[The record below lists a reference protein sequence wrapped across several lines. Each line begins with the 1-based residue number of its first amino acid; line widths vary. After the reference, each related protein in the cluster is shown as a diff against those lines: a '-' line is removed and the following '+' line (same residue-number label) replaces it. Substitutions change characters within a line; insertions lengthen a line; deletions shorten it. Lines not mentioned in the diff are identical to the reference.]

1 MDDKTEL
8 IDQKSIML
16 KLNDFYAK
24 LYTKDKRCNVGNWIN
39 NLKSEGLVP
48 QLSEDEKEELD
59 ALLEID
65 ELKQTLEKCANNKSP
80 GNDGLTKEF
89 YLFFWNEIKNA
100 LFQSYMESIKVGKL
114 STSQRQNIIS
124 LLEKT
129 GKDKTLIKNWR
140 PISLINFDTK
150 LLSKT
155 YAERLKNVMPTL
167 VHPNQVA
174 YVKSR
179 FIGEGIRTIE
189 ESMQYTRRKQM
200 EAYAIAVDFEKAF
213 DSIDW
218 NYLWEALESFNIPKS
233 FIDMIKLLYN
243 DIESCVKN
251 NGTSTTYFKVNRGV
265 RQGDPIAAYL
275 FTLAIELLAINI
287 RHNKKICGI
296 KINDAEIKLSMYA
309 DDLTGLV
316 VGINSIKE
324 LMVIINN
331 FKNVS
336 GLGVNTEKT
345 ELMPLGSSKVNDIL
359 GLGYKIVEEL
369 QITGI
374 TFTYNNEKH
383 TKSNYTENVKNMEI
397 TLNIWKQRLLSILGK
412 VQIIK
417 TIGVS
422 KLLFVCNM
430 TIVPDSVIKE
440 AKSIFSKFVW
450 NGPNKMKELAA
461 IGDIQQGGMKM
472 PHLESII
479 ASLRAIWVK
488 RYESNNYHPWKEFII
503 EGLKSTGSVSI
514 INRKIPQ
521 NVVENTE
528 LSQFNKEIIKSW
540 NQHQKI
546 PKEPEDIANQ
556 ILWNNEFIT
565 KPNNETIYYENLV
578 KQGINSVQDLITENK
593 IIDVRTVNLRETT
606 WRTKFELVSTLG
618 CLPKAWKTGSFSE
631 RNTRNMDKYMK
642 KITTRNIYKEKIEK
656 IIIPPTSELFL
667 SKLLNIPCDLIK
679 EYYGIPFN
687 TTIYTKLRSFQFKVI
702 HNILY
707 TNEKLHKIGYSD
719 TALCTFCKKETET
732 LLHLFVQ
739 CESISPLWKK
749 ITDNLLQPYGIETLS
764 NKDIL
769 LGILVEKQNNVI
781 NHIIMEA
788 KYYIYASKL
797 EQSLPHYNRLISRL
811 KLTESIEREIARK
824 SEKKITVHTH
834 KWHHLMEYLAA

>member
-1 MDDKTEL
+1 MKESKAIAREKRKVESELEQKIKKLEEKVAKQNNAEDWEELDAQKLKLEKIYNEKIQGLIVQSRVQIYEEGEKSTAFFLNQIKQNKRKSTIRKLMDDKTEL

-275 FTLAIELLAINI
+275 FTLAIELLAISI
-287 RHNKKICGI
+287 RHNKK
-296 KINDAEIKLSMYA
+296 Y
-309 DDLTGLV
+309 
-316 VGINSIKE
+316 
-324 LMVIINN
+324 
-331 FKNVS
+331 
-336 GLGVNTEKT
+336 
-345 ELMPLGSSKVNDIL
+345 
-359 GLGYKIVEEL
+359 VE
-369 QITGI
+369 
-374 TFTYNNEKH
+374 
-383 TKSNYTENVKNMEI
+383 
-397 TLNIWKQRLLSILGK
+397 
-412 VQIIK
+412 
-417 TIGVS
+417 
-422 KLLFVCNM
+422 
-430 TIVPDSVIKE
+430 
-440 AKSIFSKFVW
+440 
-450 NGPNKMKELAA
+450 
-461 IGDIQQGGMKM
+461 
-472 PHLESII
+472 
-479 ASLRAIWVK
+479 
-488 RYESNNYHPWKEFII
+488 
-503 EGLKSTGSVSI
+503 
-514 INRKIPQ
+514 
-521 NVVENTE
+521 
-528 LSQFNKEIIKSW
+528 
-540 NQHQKI
+540 
-546 PKEPEDIANQ
+546 
-556 ILWNNEFIT
+556 
-565 KPNNETIYYENLV
+565 
-578 KQGINSVQDLITENK
+578 
-593 IIDVRTVNLRETT
+593 
-606 WRTKFELVSTLG
+606 
-618 CLPKAWKTGSFSE
+618 
-631 RNTRNMDKYMK
+631 
-642 KITTRNIYKEKIEK
+642 
-656 IIIPPTSELFL
+656 
-667 SKLLNIPCDLIK
+667 
-679 EYYGIPFN
+679 
-687 TTIYTKLRSFQFKVI
+687 
-702 HNILY
+702 
-707 TNEKLHKIGYSD
+707 
-719 TALCTFCKKETET
+719 
-732 LLHLFVQ
+732 
-739 CESISPLWKK
+739 
-749 ITDNLLQPYGIETLS
+749 
-764 NKDIL
+764 
-769 LGILVEKQNNVI
+769 
-781 NHIIMEA
+781 
-788 KYYIYASKL
+788 
-797 EQSLPHYNRLISRL
+797 
-811 KLTESIEREIARK
+811 
-824 SEKKITVHTH
+824 
-834 KWHHLMEYLAA
+834 

>member
-1 MDDKTEL
+1 
-8 IDQKSIML
+8 
-16 KLNDFYAK
+16 
-24 LYTKDKRCNVGNWIN
+24 
-39 NLKSEGLVP
+39 
-48 QLSEDEKEELD
+48 
-59 ALLEID
+59 
-65 ELKQTLEKCANNKSP
+65 
-80 GNDGLTKEF
+80 
-89 YLFFWNEIKNA
+89 
-100 LFQSYMESIKVGKL
+100 
-114 STSQRQNIIS
+114 
-124 LLEKT
+124 
-129 GKDKTLIKNWR
+129 
-140 PISLINFDTK
+140 
-150 LLSKT
+150 
-155 YAERLKNVMPTL
+155 
-167 VHPNQVA
+167 
-174 YVKSR
+174 
-179 FIGEGIRTIE
+179 
-189 ESMQYTRRKQM
+189 
-200 EAYAIAVDFEKAF
+200 
-213 DSIDW
+213 
-218 NYLWEALESFNIPKS
+218 
-233 FIDMIKLLYN
+233 
-243 DIESCVKN
+243 
-251 NGTSTTYFKVNRGV
+251 
-265 RQGDPIAAYL
+265 
-275 FTLAIELLAINI
+275 
-287 RHNKKICGI
+287 
-296 KINDAEIKLSMYA
+296 
-309 DDLTGLV
+309 
-316 VGINSIKE
+316 
-324 LMVIINN
+324 
-331 FKNVS
+331 
-336 GLGVNTEKT
+336 
-345 ELMPLGSSKVNDIL
+345 
-359 GLGYKIVEEL
+359 
-369 QITGI
+369 
-374 TFTYNNEKH
+374 
-383 TKSNYTENVKNMEI
+383 
-397 TLNIWKQRLLSILGK
+397 
-412 VQIIK
+412 
-417 TIGVS
+417 
-422 KLLFVCNM
+422 M

-479 ASLRAIWVK
+479 ESLRAIWVK

-565 KPNNETIYYENLV
+565 KPNNEIIYYENLA

-593 IIDVRTVNLRETT
+593 IIDVSTVNLREST

-667 SKLLNIPCDLIK
+667 SKLLNTPCDLIK
-679 EYYGIPFN
+679 EHYGIPFN

-797 EQSLPHYNRLISRL
+797 EKSLPLYNRLINRL